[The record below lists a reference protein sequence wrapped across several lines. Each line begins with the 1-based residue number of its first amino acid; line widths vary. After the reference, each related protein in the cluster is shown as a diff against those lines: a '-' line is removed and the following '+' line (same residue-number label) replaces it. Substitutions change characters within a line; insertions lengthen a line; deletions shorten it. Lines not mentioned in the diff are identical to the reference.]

1 MNLTK
6 VYPYYYPTT
15 SIFVDDDRDFLLNF
29 SLQLDDRL
37 SYYLYD
43 SPQKAQNYIYK
54 QGVFQEKRG
63 FFNIQELGNIL
74 VKNPIVTLSVTDIYK
89 EVYNKQRFSEI
100 SVVVVDFSMPGM
112 DGIEFCRRLE
122 NTAIKKI
129 LLTGRA
135 DENTAI
141 SAFNEGIIDR
151 FVRKND
157 AQVVDTIN
165 RNIMELQHLYF
176 KENAELIQRALSENV
191 FKYLNDPDFSA
202 YFHKICKIYN
212 IIEYYLLGN
221 PKGFLLLNPTAEP
234 FLLLTLTSE
243 AMKIHYEIALDE
255 KAPPALLEI
264 FKEGQK
270 VPYFWQTDGY
280 FQKSLERWEQSL
292 YPAEMIEGKEKYYC
306 ALLEN
311 PPFKLQTDKIYSY
324 KKHLEELDFIF
335 EGQIHVSGT
344 T

>member
-15 SIFVDDDRDFLLNF
+15 TLFVDDDRDFLLNF
-29 SLQLDDRL
+29 SLQLDEQL

-43 SPQKAQNYIYK
+43 SPQKAQSYIYK
-54 QGVFQEKRG
+54 QGVFHERKG

-74 VKNPIVTLSVTDIYK
+74 VKNPIVTLSVMDIYK

-100 SVVVVDFSMPGM
+100 SVVVVDFAMPGM
-112 DGIEFCRRLE
+112 DGVEFCRRLE

-135 DENTAI
+135 DEHTAVD
-141 SAFNEGIIDR
+141 AFNEGVIDR

-157 AQVVDTIN
+157 AQVVEIIN
-165 RNIMELQHLYF
+165 RSILELQQVYF
-176 KENAELIQRALSENV
+176 KENADLLQKTLSEYA
-191 FKYLNDPDFSA
+191 FRFLNDKEF
-202 YFHKICKIYN
+202 FEFFRKNCKAHDIL
-212 IIEYYLLGN
+212 EYYLLGN
-221 PKGFLLLNPTAEP
+221 PKGFLLLDGLAKP
-234 FLLLTLTSE
+234 FLLLTLSGD

-255 KAPPALLEI
+255 RAPSSLLEVLR
-264 FKEGQK
+264 EGKQ

-280 FQKSLERWEQSL
+280 YQKSLENWEKNL
-292 YPAEMIEGKEKYYC
+292 YPAEVVEGKEKYYC
-306 ALLEN
+306 ALIED
-311 PPFKLQTDKIYSY
+311 PPFKLQTDKIHSY

-335 EGQIHVSGT
+335 EGQIKA
-344 T
+344 